1 MEGYSNWKPNEQG
14 RDSLANNAND
24 WRSTHEFD
32 LRKRV
37 IIAIV
42 EKLKI
47 CFPKHSQN
55 DINNTACKFE
65 GKIYGM
71 ATDKSDYLRKISEK
85 IMVFDQRFKSVQSG
99 SLVNEPNT
107 TQDPAQALNQGPS
120 LPTSLSYT
128 QTPTSQQWFPQNN
141 IHQSSGFSN
150 QVPITVSAAQSQN
163 IQMGEGVHSHLLSNS
178 QRQIQGRKQFCTQP
192 QQQLQSCNDMFQ
204 SQVNQQ
210 LLKENTHHLQPP
222 YMQQHQHQQ
231 SLLKQ
236 PIHQHLPHHTSLSTI
251 QQSFPQTSVHSSL
264 TSSGQQNSQYLP
276 RHMYVQSQEQKQ
288 QEYEQLISQLM
299 NGQDTQQN
307 HLTSQQNNWEQRGAF
322 TVSPSQ
328 QNNIVSFQEMGQ
340 QSSNP
345 HTMYLQQHLYSHSN
359 NASSSLASQQQTY
372 MPGGQSGNFNVYES
386 SLLGTQG
393 QGLGQSQPM
402 MLQQYQQPQNRILQ
416 QHLDDT
422 QRLHEAVSLHQT
434 QNVANQQNQPYQLQ
448 RAPTENPYINA
459 SGGDW
464 QEETYQKVSALFL
477 NVLTL
482 ETMIHSS
489 YETYYYLQ
497 IKALKEKYLPVLS
510 TLLQKVSE
518 KLGEV
523 DSLPQQN
530 TQNEPIEKLRVG
542 KSMLELVVMFLNVH
556 RDNISESHRDKFSLY
571 EEQVLRFT
579 KNRQTLTQRPMQHQQ
594 SPSGHNQHS
603 NISLPQSCMFHEK
616 QFHHLNQLLHSQQQQ
631 QPQTNQQQPQI
642 QNYSSPQFVDHQ
654 ILSTAF
660 HNTGTSSQ
668 SLAPSPNLVDL
679 EKPIYVESLVS
690 HDYQLQTAPQ
700 EQPIDRLIEAVHSVT
715 TTPPLD
721 IISQTGSYKRLSS
734 LESEADSTASS
745 GSKAQKIE
753 PACTLLQEIKDIN
766 GSLVETVVNICNE
779 EVYPSEVTPGTI
791 VTCSYSPV
799 ALSDTFEAHYKSG
812 HISQIQPLRLLVP
825 VNYPSSPILLL
836 EKLSYD
842 SSLHKYDDLS
852 ARTRSRFGLS
862 MKEFSEPMSL
872 KEIAQAW
879 DVCARET
886 MAEYAEQHGG
896 CTFSSNYGHWD
907 PV

>member
-14 RDSLANNAND
+14 RYSLANNAND

-85 IMVFDQRFKSVQSG
+85 IMVFDKKFKSVQSG

-107 TQDPAQALNQGPS
+107 TQDPAAQAPNQGPS
-120 LPTSLSYT
+120 LPTSLPYT
-128 QTPTSQQWFPQNN
+128 QTPTIQQWFPQGN
-141 IHQSSGFSN
+141 IHESSGFSN
-150 QVPITVSAAQSQN
+150 QVPITVSAAHNLN
-163 IQMGEGVHSHLLSNS
+163 IQMGEGVHSHLRSGS

-192 QQQLQSCNDMFQ
+192 QQQLQSYNDMFQ
-204 SQVNQQ
+204 GQVNQQ
-210 LLKENTHHLQPP
+210 LLKENIHHLQLP
-222 YMQQHQHQQ
+222 YMQQQQHQQ
-231 SLLKQ
+231 SVLKQ

-276 RHMYVQSQEQKQ
+276 RHQFPTQRVQSSHQQHMYVQSQEQKQ
-288 QEYEQLISQLM
+288 QEYDQLISQLM
-299 NGQDTQQN
+299 NGQDTLQN
-307 HLTSQQNNWEQRGAF
+307 HLT
-322 TVSPSQ
+322 SQ

-345 HTMYLQQHLYSHSN
+345 HNMYLQQHLYSHSN

-393 QGLGQSQPM
+393 QDLGQSQPM
-402 MLQQYQQPQNRILQ
+402 MLQQYQQPQNIILQ

-448 RAPTENPYINA
+448 RASPANPSSNTVNA

-464 QEETYQKVSALFL
+464 QEETYQK
-477 NVLTL
+477 
-482 ETMIHSS
+482 
-489 YETYYYLQ
+489 

-510 TLLQKVSE
+510 TLFQKVSD

-530 TQNEPIEKLRVG
+530 MQNEPIEKLRAA
-542 KSMLELVVMFLNVH
+542 KSMLELVIMFLNVH
-556 RDNISESHRDKFSLY
+556 RDSISESHRDRFSLY
-571 EEQVLRFT
+571 EE
-579 KNRQTLTQRPMQHQQ
+579 
-594 SPSGHNQHS
+594 
-603 NISLPQSCMFHEK
+603 
-616 QFHHLNQLLHSQQQQ
+616 
-631 QPQTNQQQPQI
+631 QQPQI

-654 ILSTAF
+654 ILSTTF
-660 HNTGTSSQ
+660 HSTGTSSQ

-679 EKPIYVESLVS
+679 EKPIYVESLVL

-700 EQPIDRLIEAVHSVT
+700 EQPIDRLIKAVHSVT

-753 PACTLLQEIKDIN
+753 PGWALLLQEIKDIN

-886 MAEYAEQHGG
+886 MAEYAERHGG

-907 PV
+907 PVLGAS

>member
-14 RDSLANNAND
+14 RDSLANNSND

-85 IMVFDQRFKSVQSG
+85 IMVFDKKFKSVQSC

-107 TQDPAQALNQGPS
+107 TQDPAAQAPNQGPS
-120 LPTSLSYT
+120 LPTSSPYT
-128 QTPTSQQWFPQNN
+128 QTPTIQQWFLQGN
-141 IHQSSGFSN
+141 IHESSGFSN
-150 QVPITVSAAQSQN
+150 QVPITVSAAHNLN
-163 IQMGEGVHSHLLSNS
+163 IQMGEGVHSHLRSGS

-192 QQQLQSCNDMFQ
+192 QQQLQSYNDMFQ
-204 SQVNQQ
+204 GQVNQQ
-210 LLKENTHHLQPP
+210 LLKENIHHLQLP
-222 YMQQHQHQQ
+222 YMQQQQHQQ
-231 SLLKQ
+231 SVLKQ

-276 RHMYVQSQEQKQ
+276 RHQFPTQRVQSSHQQHMYVQSQEQKQ
-288 QEYEQLISQLM
+288 QEYDQLISQLM
-299 NGQDTQQN
+299 NGQDTLQN
-307 HLTSQQNNWEQRGAF
+307 HLTSQQNN
-322 TVSPSQ
+322 
-328 QNNIVSFQEMGQ
+328 IVNFQEMGQ

-345 HTMYLQQHLYSHSN
+345 HNMYLQQHLYSHSN

-393 QGLGQSQPM
+393 QDLGQSQPM
-402 MLQQYQQPQNRILQ
+402 MLQQYQQPQNIILQ

-448 RAPTENPYINA
+448 RASPANPSSNTVNA

-464 QEETYQKVSALFL
+464 QEETYQK
-477 NVLTL
+477 
-482 ETMIHSS
+482 
-489 YETYYYLQ
+489 

-510 TLLQKVSE
+510 TLFQKVSD

-530 TQNEPIEKLRVG
+530 MQNEPIEKLRAA
-542 KSMLELVVMFLNVH
+542 KSMLELVIMFLNVH
-556 RDNISESHRDKFSLY
+556 RDSISESHRDRFSLY
-571 EEQVLRFT
+571 EE
-579 KNRQTLTQRPMQHQQ
+579 
-594 SPSGHNQHS
+594 
-603 NISLPQSCMFHEK
+603 
-616 QFHHLNQLLHSQQQQ
+616 
-631 QPQTNQQQPQI
+631 QQQPQI
-642 QNYSSPQFVDHQ
+642 QNYSSPQFADHQ
-654 ILSTAF
+654 ILSTTF

-679 EKPIYVESLVS
+679 EKPIYVESLVL
-690 HDYQLQTAPQ
+690 HDYQLQTAPH
-700 EQPIDRLIEAVHSVT
+700 EQPIDRLIKAVHSVT

-753 PACTLLQEIKDIN
+753 PGWALLLQEIKDIN

-779 EVYPSEVTPGTI
+779 EVYPSKVTPGTI

-886 MAEYAEQHGG
+886 MAEYAERHGG

-907 PV
+907 PVLGAS

>member
-14 RDSLANNAND
+14 RDSLANNSND

-85 IMVFDQRFKSVQSG
+85 IMVFDKKFKSVQSC

-107 TQDPAQALNQGPS
+107 TQDPAAQAPNQGPS
-120 LPTSLSYT
+120 LPTSSPYT
-128 QTPTSQQWFPQNN
+128 QTPTIQQWFLQGN
-141 IHQSSGFSN
+141 IHESSGFSN
-150 QVPITVSAAQSQN
+150 QVPITVSAAHNLN
-163 IQMGEGVHSHLLSNS
+163 IQMGEGVHSHLRSGS

-192 QQQLQSCNDMFQ
+192 QQQLQSYNDMFQ
-204 SQVNQQ
+204 GQVNQQ
-210 LLKENTHHLQPP
+210 LLKENIHHLQLP
-222 YMQQHQHQQ
+222 YMQQQQHQQ
-231 SLLKQ
+231 SVLKQ

-276 RHMYVQSQEQKQ
+276 RHQFPTQRVQSSHQQHMYVQSQEQKQ
-288 QEYEQLISQLM
+288 QEYDQLISQLM
-299 NGQDTQQN
+299 NGQDTLQN
-307 HLTSQQNNWEQRGAF
+307 HLTSQQNN
-322 TVSPSQ
+322 
-328 QNNIVSFQEMGQ
+328 IVNFQEMGQ

-345 HTMYLQQHLYSHSN
+345 HNMYLQQHLYSHSN

-393 QGLGQSQPM
+393 QDLGQSQPM
-402 MLQQYQQPQNRILQ
+402 MLQQYQQPQNIILQ

-448 RAPTENPYINA
+448 RASPANPSSNTVNA

-464 QEETYQKVSALFL
+464 QEETYQK
-477 NVLTL
+477 
-482 ETMIHSS
+482 
-489 YETYYYLQ
+489 

-510 TLLQKVSE
+510 TLFQKVSD

-530 TQNEPIEKLRVG
+530 MQDEPIEKLRAA
-542 KSMLELVVMFLNVH
+542 KSMLELVIMFLNVH
-556 RDNISESHRDKFSLY
+556 RDSISESHRDRFSLY

-579 KNRQTLTQRPMQHQQ
+579 KNQQTVTQRPMQHQQ

-603 NISLPQSCMFHEK
+603 NISLAQSCMFHQN
-616 QFHHLNQLLHSQQQQ
+616 QFHHLNQLLQSQQQQQ

-654 ILSTAF
+654 NLSTTF

-679 EKPIYVESLVS
+679 EKPIYVESLVL

-700 EQPIDRLIEAVHSVT
+700 EQPIDRLIKAVHSVT

-753 PACTLLQEIKDIN
+753 PGWALLLQEIKDIN

-886 MAEYAEQHGG
+886 MAEYAERHGG

-907 PV
+907 PVLGAS